1 MNPFARTFFI
11 ATFVVSIVVA
21 DTCYGQ
27 LSAPRIRRRNNFGTS
42 VQSHIQNRPTVS
54 PYLNL
59 LNNSSREGIPSYFT
73 QVRPQ
78 LQARAAAQRAEQSIE
93 SLQQDVTRVESTVR
107 RNSVGGFQTG
117 HPTRFMNTLH
127 YFPLRR

>member
-93 SLQQDVTRVESTVR
+93 DAVVQFGSGGQADGVELLTTSHVSIIYTTNEDVGTH
-107 RNSVGGFQTG
+107 NSI
-117 HPTRFMNTLH
+117 R
-127 YFPLRR
+127 